1 MFLVHFR
8 LSKEEAIEAIRRH
21 DSDSAVAA
29 WFVAR
34 PEAGPASITAWNA
47 LAPHIGRPGYP
58 AHRTFQWGLKN
69 LYGGCA
75 DPRVDSGFTAI
86 AWDEG
91 FLDEVWGYEPYTS
104 GTASRTT

>member
-1 MFLVHFR
+1 MIRTALSR
-8 LSKEEAIEAIRRH
+8 LGSWRGPKRVRH
-21 DSDSAVAA
+21 RS
-29 WFVAR
+29 
-34 PEAGPASITAWNA
+34 
-47 LAPHIGRPGYP
+47 PHIGRPGYP